1 MTGPRAT
8 PDSAPES
15 TRRRSYVWDD
25 PRAPAAAHGAR
36 TGLEMLEAMASG
48 ELAGAPIAA
57 TLGMTVLEV
66 EDGRVVFG
74 LTPEEWHYNPIG
86 SVHGGVH
93 ATLLDS
99 AMSCAVHSRLAAGQ
113 SYTTLDMTVRYLRP
127 VSTGTLVSFGS
138 RVATAEGTLTDSH
151 GKLVATGS
159 TTCLVMSP
167 SP

>member
-1 MTGPRAT
+1 
-8 PDSAPES
+8 
-15 TRRRSYVWDD
+15 
-25 PRAPAAAHGAR
+25 
-36 TGLEMLEAMASG
+36 MLEAMASG

-127 VSTGTLVSFGS
+127 VSTASGALRAEGTLVSFGS